1 MAVELEIKLTLT
13 ETDLEQ
19 AVDWLGQQSG
29 VKTEATRQLLNR
41 YYDTPSQDL
50 NRRKTAL
57 RVRQQDDQFIQTLKT
72 KGEFSGGA
80 HRRNEWEWP
89 LASDRLNTSLLDAT
103 PLAGDPV
110 LAHLQPVFETNFE
123 RRILMLCE
131 GEGVI
136 EAAIDQG
143 AIVAG
148 GHRRSLNE
156 VEFEL
161 KSGDPASLLAHALD
175 LASEVP
181 VFLNLVSK
189 AEQGYY
195 LAGQYAP
202 VVAVSGTDGAPISVT
217 GFLHGLSVAWLLGQ
231 SYPVERVDL
240 SQVRAV
246 ARGLGLLDN
255 LEAIL
260 AVLGSGVPV
269 AEVAATP
276 ALGQLQIRL
285 AAA

>member
-1 MAVELEIKLTLT
+1 MPEELEIKLSLR
-13 ETDLEQ
+13 ECDVSK
-19 AVDWLGQQSG
+19 AINWLGSRSDVG
-29 VKTEATRQLLNR
+29 ESNTSVLLNR

-89 LASDRLNTSLLDAT
+89 LANDRLDTSLLDAT
-103 PLAGDPV
+103 PLAGDPA
-110 LAHLQPVFETNFE
+110 LAQLEPVFETNFE

-131 GEGVI
+131 RTGVI

-148 GHRRSLNE
+148 GHRCSLNE

-161 KSGDPASLLAHALD
+161 KSGDPTSLLTCALG

-202 VVAVSGTDGAPISVT
+202 VVEVSGTDGAPISVT
-217 GFLHGLSVAWLLGQ
+217 GFLHGLSVAWLL
-231 SYPVERVDL
+231 SEPYPVEHVDL

-246 ARGLGLLDN
+246 ARRLGLLDN

-260 AVLGSGVPV
+260 AALGSGAPV

-276 ALGQLQIRL
+276 ELGQLQIRL

>member
-1 MAVELEIKLTLT
+1 MAVELEIKLTLA

-89 LASDRLNTSLLDAT
+89 LANDRLDTSLLDAT

-131 GEGVI
+131 GEGII

-148 GHRRSLNE
+148 GRRRSLNE

-231 SYPVERVDL
+231 SYPVARVDL

-246 ARGLGLLDN
+246 ARGLGLLDD

-260 AVLGSGVPV
+260 AALGSGVPV